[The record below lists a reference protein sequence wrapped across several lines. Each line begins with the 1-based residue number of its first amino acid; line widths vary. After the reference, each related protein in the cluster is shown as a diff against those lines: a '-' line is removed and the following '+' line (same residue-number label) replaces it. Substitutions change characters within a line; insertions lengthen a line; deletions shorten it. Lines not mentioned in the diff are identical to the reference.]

1 MKRYLLLCI
10 LCVYAFAAT
19 LADTNLTSAFRMINT
34 ADVQANIATTYYTDV
49 ILPINNVGSISG
61 LSLDG
66 RTILNSDTSLVRV
79 LLLDNQN
86 QAYLVYEDFFLT
98 HQDSDFQDVAFE
110 TTYLDSIV
118 PVELRIIVRDA
129 SLQLYSVNYALW
141 NTNTQPRSRK
151 QRALQQQTSQE
162 EYLIDKWNEYNAQHQ
177 NYWVAGK
184 TPLSDLSYS
193 EKKAALG
200 AIDDAFVSDGLEYY
214 IGGFF
219 VVRSRENTSEE
230 QEPALQT
237 ETVTSSS
244 YVESFDW
251 RNRHG
256 RNWMTSVKSQIEPK
270 NTTGNGGCWVFGTI
284 AAIESAINLQFNQL
298 LDYDLSE
305 QEVGT
310 CASGSIYSGRG
321 GFPWD
326 ALYFIK
332 NNGVVTEECMP
343 FQNAD
348 TLECSNKCNNPN
360 DRIFITGY
368 KRFWN
373 NTKDE
378 ELKHYL
384 INKGPIVSGF
394 SNIHTNHVMC
404 LCGYGTIKAGDSITF
419 VPYENKQPIGYKIEE
434 GNALIGQTYWIYK
447 NSYGANSH
455 INGYYYA
462 VYEKPTTKEYTCT
475 IEGPITSML
484 YDSTDVVCEDR
495 DGDGYYFWG
504 LGKKPCPV
512 CCPDIP
518 DGDDSDP
525 SIAQMD
531 EYGNFA
537 PYVFPYTP
545 IEITSNT
552 IWGDNDT
559 ICGNV
564 IISNNATL
572 TIRATITLNPQAR
585 IVVNQG
591 ATLIVDAGC
600 ILNSYVV
607 VEDTGSL
614 ILRNNAIL
622 QQSSKDLTDVQKG
635 GKLLIEKGQIL
646 IP

>member
-10 LCVYAFAAT
+10 LGVYAVAAT
-19 LADTNLTSAFRMINT
+19 LADTNLALAFRMINT
-34 ADVQANIATTYYTDV
+34 ADVQANIATTYCTDV

-79 LLLDNQN
+79 LLLDNKN
-86 QAYLVYEDFFLT
+86 QIYLVYEDFFLT

-129 SLQLYSVNYALW
+129 SLKLYSVNYALW

-162 EYLIDKWNEYNAQHQ
+162 EYLIDKWNEYNALHQ

-184 TPLSDLSYS
+184 TSLSDLSYS
-193 EKKAALG
+193 EKKTALG
-200 AIDDAFVSDGLEYY
+200 IIDDAFISDGLEYY

-219 VVRSRENTSEE
+219 VVRSRENRSEE
-230 QEPALQT
+230 QKSTLQT
-237 ETVTSSS
+237 ETSTNSS

-270 NTTGNGGCWVFGTI
+270 NTTGNGGCWAFGTI
-284 AAIESAINLQFNQL
+284 AAVESAVNLQFNRL
-298 LDYDLSE
+298 LNYDLSE
-305 QEVGT
+305 QEIGSCT
-310 CASGSIYSGRG
+310 SGSLHSGG
-321 GFPWD
+321 SPAE
-326 ALYFIK
+326 ALRFVK
-332 NNGVVTEECMP
+332 NEGVITEECMP
-343 FQNAD
+343 FLNAD
-348 TLECSNKCNNPN
+348 TVACDAKCETSE
-360 DRIFITGY
+360 DIVTITNY
-368 KRFWN
+368 TSVSSYYEDK
-373 NTKDE
+373 
-378 ELKHYL
+378 LKYAL
-384 INKGPIVSGF
+384 INKGPIASGL
-394 SNIHTNHVMC
+394 NNGYINHEMC
-404 LCGYGTIKAGDSITF
+404 LCGYGTVKEGDSIHF
-419 VPYENKQPIGYKIEE
+419 IPYASKPAITYKIDS
-434 GNALIGQTYWIYK
+434 GSPYVGQTYWIYK
-447 NSYGANSH
+447 NSYGLSNGF
-455 INGYYYA
+455 NGYLYA
-462 VYEKPTTKEYTCT
+462 VYENPSTRAYSYSITY
-475 IEGPITSML
+475 PIN
-484 YDSTDVVCEDR
+484 STVYAEHDIICEDR

-504 LGKKPCPV
+504 LGKKPSHCPI

-525 SIAQMD
+525 TIALMD

-537 PYVFPYTP
+537 PYAFPYTP

-552 IWGDNDT
+552 IWDNNDT

-564 IISNNATL
+564 IIYNNAVL

-585 IVVNQG
+585 IVVKQG

-600 ILNSYVV
+600 ILNSYIV
-607 VEDTGSL
+607 VEDTGYL

-622 QQSSKDLTDVQKG
+622 QQSSKDLTDVQRG
-635 GKLLIEKGQIL
+635 GELLIEKGQIL

>member
-10 LCVYAFAAT
+10 LCVYAFAST
-19 LADTNLTSAFRMINT
+19 LADTDLTSAFRMINT
-34 ADVQANIATTYYTDV
+34 ADVQANIATTYYTDA
-49 ILPINNVGSISG
+49 ILPINNVGSLSG

-66 RTILNSDTSLVRV
+66 RTLLNSDTSLVRI
-79 LLLDNQN
+79 LLLDNKN
-86 QAYLVYEDFFLT
+86 QTYLVYEDFFLT
-98 HQDSDFQDVAFE
+98 HQDGDFQDVAFE

-118 PVELRIIVRDA
+118 PVELCIIVRDA

-184 TPLSDLSYS
+184 TPLSDLSYF
-193 EKKAALG
+193 EKKVALG
-200 AIDDAFVSDGLEYY
+200 VIDDAFVSDGLEYY

-237 ETVTSSS
+237 ETSAISSC
-244 YVESFDW
+244 VESFDW

-256 RNWMTSVKSQIEPK
+256 RNWMTSVKNQKEPQ
-270 NTTGNGGCWVFGTI
+270 NTTGNGGCWAFGTI
-284 AAIESAINLQFNQL
+284 AAVESAVNLQFNRL
-298 LDYDLSE
+298 LNYDLSE
-305 QEVGT
+305 QEIGSCT
-310 CASGSIYSGRG
+310 SGSLHSGG
-321 GFPWD
+321 SPAE
-326 ALYFIK
+326 ALRYIK
-332 NNGVVTEECMP
+332 NNGVITEECMP
-343 FQNAD
+343 FLNAD
-348 TLECSNKCNNPN
+348 TIACDSKCETPE
-360 DRIFITGY
+360 DIISITNYTSVSSYNEDG
-368 KRFWN
+368 
-373 NTKDE
+373 
-378 ELKHYL
+378 LKYAL
-384 INKGPIVSGF
+384 INKGPIASGLNN
-394 SNIHTNHVMC
+394 SYINHEMC
-404 LCGYGTIKAGDSITF
+404 LCGYGTVKEGDSIHF
-419 VPYENKQPIGYKIEE
+419 IPYTSKPAITYKIEA
-434 GNALIGQTYWIYK
+434 GSPYIGQTYWIYK
-447 NSYGANSH
+447 NSYGLSNSF
-455 INGYYYA
+455 NGYLYA
-462 VYEKPTTKEYTCT
+462 VYESPSTRDYSYSITYPIKSTIYT
-475 IEGPITSML
+475 ES
-484 YDSTDVVCEDR
+484 DVVCEDR

-504 LGKKPCPV
+504 LGEKPAHCPI
-512 CCPDIP
+512 CCPDTP

-531 EYGNFA
+531 EYGNFS
-537 PYVFPYTP
+537 PYVFPYEP
-545 IEITSNT
+545 IEIFSDTTWS
-552 IWGDNDT
+552 DNDT

-572 TIRATITLNPQAR
+572 TIRATVTFNPQAR
-585 IVVNQG
+585 IVVKQG

-622 QQSSKDLTDVQKG
+622 QQSSKDMTDVQKG
-635 GKLLIEKGQIL
+635 GKLLIERGQIL